1 VSLLPFRSQA
11 LRQRLAHRTAALTI
25 TIAVVPQTQQSTTTE
40 TTRAWRCVM
49 SNDAYTHYVV
59 LNETILGEARIIEKC
74 NEWIS
79 LAFVKLGTGSP
90 KPFNDYAFVEN
101 RTLVPKTVN

>member
-1 VSLLPFRSQA
+1 
-11 LRQRLAHRTAALTI
+11 
-25 TIAVVPQTQQSTTTE
+25 
-40 TTRAWRCVM
+40 M

-101 RTLVPKTVN
+101 RTLVRKVAN

>member
-1 VSLLPFRSQA
+1 LQTP
-11 LRQRLAHRTAALTI
+11 ALTI
-25 TIAVVPQTQQSTTTE
+25 TTPVLPQTQQTTKLE

-79 LAFVKLGTGSP
+79 LAFVKLGVGSP

>member
-1 VSLLPFRSQA
+1 
-11 LRQRLAHRTAALTI
+11 
-25 TIAVVPQTQQSTTTE
+25 
-40 TTRAWRCVM
+40 M
-49 SNDAYTHYVV
+49 SNEAYTHYVV

-79 LAFVKLGTGSP
+79 LAFVKLGVGSP

-101 RTLVPKTVN
+101 RTLVPKVVN

>member
-1 VSLLPFRSQA
+1 
-11 LRQRLAHRTAALTI
+11 
-25 TIAVVPQTQQSTTTE
+25 
-40 TTRAWRCVM
+40 M

-79 LAFVKLGTGSP
+79 LAFVKLGSGGKT
-90 KPFNDYAFVEN
+90 PFNDYAFVEN
-101 RTLVPKTVN
+101 RALVPKIPN